1 MSGIKLNKPIKK
13 IDPAFEVKMPG
24 SGKEKLYEISV
35 IVKGYNEE
43 TALDNFGNV
52 KIYNGFFRITEMIE
66 GEDEDGLPIFTP
78 THKNNRLGR
87 TNGSAAN

>member
-1 MSGIKLNKPIKK
+1 MSGIKLHKPIKK

-24 SGKEKLYEISV
+24 TGKENLYEISV

-52 KIYNGFFRITEMIE
+52 EIYNGYFRISEVLE
-66 GEDEDGLPIFTP
+66 GEDEDGLTIFTP
-78 THKNNRLGR
+78 AHSNSRIGR